1 MKPEPLRVASPRFT
15 RKRLILRWLHDAFC
29 VLNSCL
35 SSPVMRYEPPNYC
48 RWVKG
53 KNRNSV
59 MCARALYSPVSPTSL
74 LASARVS
81 DAVGAIGE
89 KLPDKSKKCPRPESF
104 APPFFGR
111 NGVARTSAGAAR
123 RLCRSVPPWGPRRAL
138 LPLPER
144 PRTSGSARFAAE
156 RNSRCKSHSRDGLRF
171 FCPFSPFRGR
181 RSLFLRPLF
190 LKSGQREGLFREK

>member
-1 MKPEPLRVASPRFT
+1 M
-15 RKRLILRWLHDAFC
+15 LRWLCDTSC
-29 VLNSCL
+29 MLNSCL
-35 SSPVMRYEPPNYC
+35 SSPVMRCEPPNYC
-48 RWVKG
+48 RWVKA

-59 MCARALYSPVSPTSL
+59 LYACARESFFAVSPPSL
-74 LASARVS
+74 LAAAWVS
-81 DAVGAIGE
+81 NAVGAIGE